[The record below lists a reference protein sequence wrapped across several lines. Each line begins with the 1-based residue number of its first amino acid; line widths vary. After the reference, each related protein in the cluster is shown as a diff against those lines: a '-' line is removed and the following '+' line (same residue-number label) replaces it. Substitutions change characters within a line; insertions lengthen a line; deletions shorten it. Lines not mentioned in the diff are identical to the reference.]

1 MQGATFFMG
10 AGQKNP
16 GLETGGNDTLF
27 NVSERLAAQWT
38 LRDAV
43 AVCRER
49 TSCRR
54 QHRQGHVADLA
65 GTDLKPDALK
75 PESKPFAR
83 CDDALM
89 RRAAARQ

>member
-16 GLETGGNDTLF
+16 GLAAGGNDTLF

-43 AVCRER
+43 AVCRQPNLMLA
-49 TSCRR
+49 TTPAKSCSRPCR
-54 QHRQGHVADLA
+54 HRF
-65 GTDLKPDALK
+65 
-75 PESKPFAR
+75 EAR
-83 CDDALM
+83 CVET
-89 RRAAARQ
+89 